1 MSGRAAPLRRRFG
14 ARVARACPTVCAP
27 ARDALLLHRS
37 SRTLRLFAISDLHL
51 SLGVDKPM
59 DIFGEQWV
67 DHAARMQRAWDE
79 MVAPDDWVL
88 VGGDTSWGLNLA
100 QAQPD
105 LDWLCAR
112 PGHKILIKGN
122 HCTWWQS
129 RAKVERALDDSVQ
142 LLQNN
147 AVKMA
152 DGTVVIGTRL
162 WDPPDAPWADD
173 KAATVFARE
182 LERLKLS
189 VQAGEKL
196 GGCVEGGA
204 RTIALVHYPPRYS
217 DGRETEAVRILQA
230 AHVQVCVYGH
240 LHGKDHKYGF
250 QGEADGIRYHL
261 ASVDAIDFRPIPIAL
276 T

>member
-1 MSGRAAPLRRRFG
+1 M
-14 ARVARACPTVCAP
+14 
-27 ARDALLLHRS
+27 
-37 SRTLRLFAISDLHL
+37 RLFAISDLHL

-67 DHAARMQRAWDE
+67 NHADRMREAWDE
-79 MVAPDDWVL
+79 MVGPDDWVL
-88 VGGDTSWGLNLA
+88 VGGDTSWGLDLK

-105 LDWLCAR
+105 LDWLGER
-112 PGHKILIKGN
+112 PGQKVLIKGN

-129 RAKVERALDDSVQ
+129 RTKVERVLHESVH

-147 AVKMA
+147 AVELP

-162 WDPPDAPWADD
+162 WDPPDAPWADE

-189 VQAGEKL
+189 IQAGRKL
-196 GGCVEGGA
+196 GGCEPDGK

-217 DGRETEAVRILQA
+217 DGRETAAVQLIKD
-230 AHVQVCVYGH
+230 AHAEVCVYGH
-240 LHGKDHKYGF
+240 LHGKDLKYGF
-250 QGEADGIRYHL
+250 QGEADGITYYL
-261 ASVDAIDFRPIPIAL
+261 ASVDAIDFRPILIPR
-276 T
+276 